1 MREIEVRELPYLPLG
16 HQGENEAQRIVWRG
30 LADSWARLYGEGVFA
45 LTVLRE
51 GDSAPYPASLKSEN
65 GDVIW
70 TLSNADTAKA
80 GEGMAELTYTVG
92 GVIAKSRTWRTVVE
106 PSLSANGTTKPPPAY
121 QSWVDEVLQAAAD
134 AETAVSK
141 MPYVDETTGN
151 WFKWDAT
158 AGAFAD
164 TGVAATGPQGEVGP
178 KGDTG
183 EQGPKGDTGATGPKG
198 DTGAPGAQ
206 GPKGET
212 GATGATG
219 PQGPKGETGP
229 RGPQGEQGIQGETG
243 PAGPQGPVGPK
254 GDTGDTGPQGLKGD
268 TGETGPVGP
277 TGPIGHQG
285 ETGPAGPQGE
295 TGERGP
301 KGETGD
307 KGDKGDAF
315 TYSDFTK
322 EQLEGLRGPQGI
334 QGPKGEKGDT
344 GDTGPQGE
352 KGDKGDTGETGPR
365 GPQGG
370 QGIQGPTGPQGE
382 KGETG
387 AQGPKGAT
395 GDTGPQG
402 PKGDTGSGFKVLGYY
417 DTAGALDEAK
427 LATAQP
433 GDAYGVGTA
442 EPYDIYILNGTT
454 GKFINNGPLQG
465 AKGDKGDTGAQGP
478 KGDQGDVGPTGSAGP
493 TGPQGEV
500 GPQGPTGPAGADGA
514 KGADGAAGKD
524 GVTYIP
530 SVSDAGVISWTNDG
544 GKTNPK
550 SVSIKGP
557 KGDTGATGADGA
569 AGPQGPKG
577 DPGETGPQGPA
588 GADGAAGK
596 DGVTFTPSMSDDGD
610 LSWTN
615 DGGKANPQTVN
626 LKGPKGDTGTR
637 GPAGADG
644 AKGDT
649 GPEGPR
655 GLQGKTG
662 PAGADGKTP
671 VKGTDYFTPADVNE
685 IAAEAAKKV
694 DISGKLDKT
703 GDGSNVTAAF
713 TAAETRTNIATGEK
727 LSVLLGKIAKWLGD
741 LKALAFKDKV
751 AKTDLAN
758 DVQTS
763 LDKADSALQ
772 SAPVTSVNGATGEV
786 KGTFYVTVTQG
797 DNYNITADKTAM
809 EVYKAYAAGYA
820 VYAITKFPE
829 TDVPFVLP
837 LVSAVNMR
845 DMILLGF
852 AALGSLS
859 PEAAPNYPV
868 VVYNGAN
875 KKWTTWF
882 GTLATPVDIPSEL
895 KNPYSLNIKIGD
907 TTTSYDGSATKT
919 VKIPEGW
926 PTMRKVTL
934 PVTGWNS
941 STKQQSVTVTGV
953 LADGTKQR
961 VFCSPVDE
969 SYDSV
974 WNVCYVQC
982 VGHGA
987 DSLTF
992 QCDEIPT
999 AAIEVFVSVQ
1009 PVNFTS

>member
-1 MREIEVRELPYLPLG
+1 MVIENAYALEEIKLG
-16 HQGENEAQRIVWRG
+16 RRGENQARKVVFDVLGKWREG
-30 LADSWARLYGEGVFA
+30 YGEGVA
-45 LTVLRE
+45 SLIVQRN
-51 GDSAPYPASLKSEN
+51 GDAQPYPVTVTEEDGAL
-65 GDVIW
+65 VW
-70 TLSNADTAKA
+70 LVSNVDTAVA
-80 GEGMAELTYTVG
+80 GEGAAELRYTVG
-92 GVIAKSRTWRTVVE
+92 DTIVKSQIYKTRVRETLEDSGET
-106 PSLSANGTTKPPPAY
+106 PPPAY

-178 KGDTG
+178 KGDT
-183 EQGPKGDTGATGPKG
+183 
-198 DTGAPGAQ
+198 GAQ

-268 TGETGPVGP
+268 TGETGP
-277 TGPIGHQG
+277 
-285 ETGPAGPQGE
+285 
-295 TGERGP
+295 
-301 KGETGD
+301 
-307 KGDKGDAF
+307 
-315 TYSDFTK
+315 
-322 EQLEGLRGPQGI
+322 
-334 QGPKGEKGDT
+334 
-344 GDTGPQGE
+344 
-352 KGDKGDTGETGPR
+352 
-365 GPQGG
+365 
-370 QGIQGPTGPQGE
+370 
-382 KGETG
+382 
-387 AQGPKGAT
+387 
-395 GDTGPQG
+395 
-402 PKGDTGSGFKVLGYY
+402 
-417 DTAGALDEAK
+417 
-427 LATAQP
+427 
-433 GDAYGVGTA
+433 
-442 EPYDIYILNGTT
+442 
-454 GKFINNGPLQG
+454 
-465 AKGDKGDTGAQGP
+465 
-478 KGDQGDVGPTGSAGP
+478 
-493 TGPQGEV
+493 
-500 GPQGPTGPAGADGA
+500 
-514 KGADGAAGKD
+514 
-524 GVTYIP
+524 
-530 SVSDAGVISWTNDG
+530 
-544 GKTNPK
+544 
-550 SVSIKGP
+550 
-557 KGDTGATGADGA
+557 
-569 AGPQGPKG
+569 
-577 DPGETGPQGPA
+577 QGPA

-626 LKGPKGDTGTR
+626 LKGPKGGTGAQ
-637 GPAGADG
+637 GPQGATGNGISGIALKSGTHAPGTSDVYTITLTDGTTFDFAVYNGANGQGAGDMLASVYDPQG
-644 AKGDT
+644 KHQDVFKYVDDAIGVIPTPDVSAQIKAHNESKT
-649 GPEGPR
+649 AHPYIR
-655 GLQGKTG
+655 GLIPTKTSQLKNDSG
-662 PAGADGKTP
+662 YLTQHQ
-671 VKGTDYFTPADVNE
+671 
-685 IAAEAAKKV
+685 

-713 TAAETRTNIATGEK
+713 TAASTRVNIATGEK
-727 LSVLLGKIAKWLGD
+727 LSVLFGKIAKWFGD
-741 LKALAFKDKV
+741 LGSLAFKSTV
-751 AKTDLAN
+751 AKSDLAS

-763 LDKADSALQ
+763 LGKADSALQ

-797 DNYNITADKTAM
+797 DNNSVTADKTAA
-809 EVYKAYAAGYA
+809 EVYEAYAAGYA

-859 PEAAPNYPV
+859 SIAAPNYPV
-868 VVYNGAN
+868 VAYNGASR
-875 KKWTTWF
+875 KWAAWI
-882 GTLATPVDIPSEL
+882 GTLARASDIPTIPTAL
-895 KNPYSLNIKIGD
+895 KNPNALNIKIGD
-907 TTTSYDGSATKT
+907 TTTSYDGSAAKT
-919 VKIPEGW
+919 VKIPEGG

-961 VFCSPVDE
+961 VICSPVDE
-969 SYDSV
+969 SYDSA
-974 WNVCYVQC
+974 WNSCYVQC

-999 AAIEVFVSVQ
+999 AAIEVYVSIQ